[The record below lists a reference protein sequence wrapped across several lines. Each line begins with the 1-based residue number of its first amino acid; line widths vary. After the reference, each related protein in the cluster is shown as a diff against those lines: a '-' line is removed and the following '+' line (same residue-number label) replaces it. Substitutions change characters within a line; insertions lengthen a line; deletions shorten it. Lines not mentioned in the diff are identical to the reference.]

1 MCIAGVL
8 ASLEP
13 GSAAQLTTLIAQNKA
28 GFALARAAFGSA
40 FSTYHVTAKGIARA
54 ILQVVYFVR
63 GGAPRDAIM
72 SEKRRNNLLTRTP
85 DQRHTNKNNLNR
97 YCSLEILH

>member
-1 MCIAGVL
+1 MYIAGVL

-28 GFALARAAFGSA
+28 GFVLARASFGSA
-40 FSTYHVTAKGIARA
+40 FSTYHATAKGIAGA

-63 GGAPRDAIM
+63 RGAPRDLIM
-72 SEKRRNNLLTRTP
+72 SELACRCFNLPREGS
-85 DQRHTNKNNLNR
+85 Q
-97 YCSLEILH
+97 